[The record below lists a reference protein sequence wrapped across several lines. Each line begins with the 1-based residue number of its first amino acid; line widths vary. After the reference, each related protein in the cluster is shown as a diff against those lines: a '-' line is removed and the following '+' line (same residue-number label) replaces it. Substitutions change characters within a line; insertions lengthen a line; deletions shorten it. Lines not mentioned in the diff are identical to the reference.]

1 MPDHEFS
8 PTDIARILNAHGV
21 DYVVVGGLAA
31 AAHGA
36 AHVTFDIDITPE
48 LSRRNLDHLSS
59 ALSELHARI
68 RTDAVEGGLPFEHD
82 GESLRKATVWNL
94 TTDYG
99 DLDLTMMPA
108 GTTGY
113 DDVARDAVRV
123 VIMGVEVPIASLAD
137 VIRSKEAAD
146 RPKDRLAL
154 PDLRRALEV
163 QQRRDRP

>member
-1 MPDHEFS
+1 MPEAEFS
-8 PTDIARILNAHGV
+8 PSDIVRILNAHRV
-21 DYVVVGGLAA
+21 KYVVVGGLAA

-48 LSRRNLDHLSS
+48 LGRRNLDRLSA
-59 ALSELHARI
+59 ALTELHARI
-68 RTDAVEGGLPFEHD
+68 RTDAVDGGLPFDHD
-82 GESLRKATVWNL
+82 GDSLRKGTVWNL
-94 TTDYG
+94 VTEYG

-113 DDVARDAVRV
+113 DDVARDAVHV
-123 VIMGVEVPIASLAD
+123 TIMGVDVPIASLAD

-154 PDLRRALEV
+154 PDLRRALEAEH
-163 QQRRDRP
+163 RRARG